1 LKILRITNE
10 IGPRLPSGP
19 ARMAYN
25 LTAGLARKGIESLVF
40 TNNCEEKFQSDLVTV
55 RVFKTGKSVGS
66 YRLNTS
72 MFSELLRQDCDIVH
86 VHGYRNFESDAGAST
101 AFLKSRPLV
110 MTCHGTVLG
119 PLNQVWSLGSRF
131 LDLAYDGF
139 TARFSIRQANSLVAT
154 SQREAEEI
162 ASFGMNKAKIS
173 IIPNAVD
180 LASVPRTERKNDGFV
195 RVLIVSRLT
204 FKNNIEMAIR
214 GFAGATRKNDKLRLR
229 VVGDE
234 SASRF
239 VGGQETGYK
248 ARLFSL
254 CKELG
259 LRDDQVEFTGWLTGQ
274 PLWDAYLDSDVFVW
288 TSRYD
293 NFAHALVEAANFNL
307 PIVSTDVGVAS
318 DIVGRNQEGGFI
330 VPQEDVEALVRALVI
345 LAEQPGLRKKM
356 GAQNKS
362 KSLEFGVERMV
373 DSYIRIY
380 RNLLECH

>member
-1 LKILRITNE
+1 
-10 IGPRLPSGP
+10 
-19 ARMAYN
+19 MAYN

-40 TNNCEEKFQSDLVTV
+40 TNNCEEKFQSDFVTV
-55 RVFKTGKSVGS
+55 RLFKPGKSVGS
-66 YRLNTS
+66 YRLNMS
-72 MFSELLRQDCDIVH
+72 MFSELLRQDSDIVH
-86 VHGYRNFESDAGAST
+86 VHGYRNFESDAGASS
-101 AFLKSRPLV
+101 AFLKGRPLV

-139 TARFSIRQANSLVAT
+139 TTRFSIRHANSLVAT

-180 LASVPRTERKNDGFV
+180 LASVPRIERKNDGFV

-214 GFAGATRKNDKLRLR
+214 GFAGAARKNDKLRLR

-239 VGGQETGYK
+239 VGGQEMGYK
-248 ARLFSL
+248 AKLLSL